1 MCANDKLNVVT
12 LNQATLWV
20 KDVALRQK
28 CNSVDV
34 ENEKQLEEAQAIA
47 KEMFRVLYSDPS
59 GVALAAPQIGILK
72 RIVVISYD
80 DRETKKKVLH
90 VLINPEITDHS
101 EETNDANEICLSIP
115 NYMGKVTR
123 YNAVEVQAFD
133 HFGKAIVIKAEGF
146 FARVLQHEIDHTNGV
161 LYIDK
166 VKDDLVKIPDFY
178 DRRTR
183 PTLKE
188 LGLTYLL

>member
-1 MCANDKLNVVT
+1 MSTANKPNVVT
-12 LNQATLWV
+12 LNNATLWI

-28 CNSVDV
+28 CNSIDI
-34 ENEKQLEEAQAIA
+34 EKEEQLEEAQVIA

-90 VLINPEITDHS
+90 VLINPKIVNHS

-115 NYMGKVTR
+115 NYMGRVTR
-123 YNAVEVQAFD
+123 YNAVEVHAFD
-133 HFGKAIVIKAEGF
+133 HSGKVITIQAEGF
-146 FARVLQHEIDHTNGV
+146 FARVLQHEIDHTNGI

-166 VKDDLVKIPDFY
+166 VKDDLVEIADFH

-188 LGLTYLL
+188 LGLTHLL

>member
-1 MCANDKLNVVT
+1 MSTTNKLNVVT
-12 LNQATLWV
+12 LNSATLWT
-20 KDVALRQK
+20 KGSALRQK
-28 CNSVDV
+28 CHSIDV
-34 ENEKQLEEAQAIA
+34 EDEERLAEAQAIA

-59 GVALAAPQIGILK
+59 GVALAAPQVGILK
-72 RIVVISYD
+72 RIVVINYE
-80 DRETKKKVLH
+80 DRETKEAILH
-90 VLINPEITDHS
+90 VLINPEIVNHS

-123 YNAVEVQAFD
+123 YNTVGVYAFD
-133 HFGKAIVIKAEGF
+133 QFGKPITIQAEGF
-146 FARVLQHEIDHTNGV
+146 LARVLQHEIDHTNGV

-166 VKDDLVKIPDFY
+166 VEGDLVEIADFY

-188 LGLTYLL
+188 LGLTHLQ